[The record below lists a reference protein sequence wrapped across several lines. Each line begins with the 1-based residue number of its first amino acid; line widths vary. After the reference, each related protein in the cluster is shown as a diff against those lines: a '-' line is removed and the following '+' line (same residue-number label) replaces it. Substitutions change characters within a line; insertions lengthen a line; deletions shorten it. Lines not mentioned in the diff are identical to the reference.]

1 MYSPLPKSSARPGA
15 ARTSLTRLKSVLKP
29 KSAPAA
35 APTAASGLS
44 RSLLLKS
51 APRKL
56 PAPAPIG
63 ASGESSPPQQAA
75 ALRPEDRRRSR
86 RRTVNRM
93 AKIQFG
99 AGTPP
104 RNCMI
109 TDISAGGVRLK
120 VEGFEVP
127 DAFVLFINAGG
138 VPRECVYRVVWRLDT
153 EIGAAFVR
161 FVKRTNQ
168 GAVR

>member
-1 MYSPLPKSSARPGA
+1 MHSPLPKSSLKPRLIGA
-15 ARTSLTRLKSVLKP
+15 SLTRLKSVLKP
-29 KSAPAA
+29 RSAASVAPAA
-35 APTAASGLS
+35 GSTLSRRMLLKNAAQNSPGSPTA
-44 RSLLLKS
+44 
-51 APRKL
+51 
-56 PAPAPIG
+56 G
-63 ASGESSPPQQAA
+63 AANDSSPSQQTGGVG
-75 ALRPEDRRRSR
+75 PENRRRSP
-86 RRTVNRM
+86 RRTINRM

-109 TDISAGGVRLK
+109 NDISAGGVRLK

-127 DAFVLFINAGG
+127 DAFVLFVNVGG
-138 VPRECVYRVVWRLDT
+138 APRECIYRVVWRLES